1 MDPIDYTI
9 HGVPAAVDAAL
20 RCRARE
26 RGASLNQTVIDTLAA
41 ALGVAEASGE
51 AGSGAPPPADAELP
65 RALERDA
72 LDEGVWL

>member
-1 MDPIDYTI
+1 MDPIEYAI

-20 RCRARE
+20 RRRARE

-41 ALGVAEASGE
+41 AFGVAEAGGE
-51 AGSGAPPPADAELP
+51 PGPGAPPPADADLP

-72 LDEGVWL
+72 LDEGMWL